1 MDNSTQIQQLIKNR
15 KLSSEEE
22 FKLFEDALHKL
33 QGNITIDDVYEI
45 CNAFCDD
52 CEDDEVMFGIIH
64 LIEQLE
70 MDGYLKCIALCS
82 PDMVGAHEWAMT
94 LNKRIINNQ
103 LYFEKYIDVIDKLEK
118 PYKEKI
124 LKLLL
129 DVKNDNPKR
138 FTEKVDLIY
147 KRTGSVK

>member
-1 MDNSTQIQQLIKNR
+1 MDNSTQIKQLIKNR

-118 PYKEKI
+118 TNKKKI